1 MRSQD
6 LRYGVPALLWSCEA
20 VPVTSEECRLEGFEK
35 QAIFAVA
42 LLFPRKFP
50 TKHLFRLFR
59 IPNNDVRL
67 QWEVLIVLRRS
78 ESTAI
83 LNCDNSMTTLL
94 DMPDTVSPD
103 DVDHKQVTESSRQL
117 AHLLSGRRKKSL
129 RVSIDGEDCEI
140 PLAALRMLKDLL
152 VQLSLGNSVT
162 LMPIHAQLTTQEA
175 ADLLSVSRP
184 YLVKLLEAGEIPHH
198 TVGTHRRVLLKDLM
212 EYHRRSDQERLKAL
226 EELAAEA
233 QELGLGY

>member
-1 MRSQD
+1 MHCGCQIAWSVD
-6 LRYGVPALLWSCEA
+6 FTFTFLYPAFKA
-20 VPVTSEECRLEGFEK
+20 M
-35 QAIFAVA
+35 
-42 LLFPRKFP
+42 
-50 TKHLFRLFR
+50 
-59 IPNNDVRL
+59 
-67 QWEVLIVLRRS
+67 
-78 ESTAI
+78 I
-83 LNCDNSMTTLL
+83 LAPDS
-94 DMPDTVSPD
+94 PDTVSPD

-140 PLAALRMLKDLL
+140 PLAALRMLKDML

>member
-1 MRSQD
+1 MI
-6 LRYGVPALLWSCEA
+6 
-20 VPVTSEECRLEGFEK
+20 T
-35 QAIFAVA
+35 
-42 LLFPRKFP
+42 FP
-50 TKHLFRLFR
+50 
-59 IPNNDVRL
+59 D
-67 QWEVLIVLRRS
+67 S
-78 ESTAI
+78 
-83 LNCDNSMTTLL
+83 
-94 DMPDTVSPD
+94 PDTVSPD
-103 DVDHKQVTESSRQL
+103 DVDQKQVTESSRQL

-129 RVSIDGEDCEI
+129 RVSIDGEDCDI

-212 EYHRRSDQERLKAL
+212 EYKRLSDQERLKAL

>member
-1 MRSQD
+1 MI
-6 LRYGVPALLWSCEA
+6 
-20 VPVTSEECRLEGFEK
+20 T
-35 QAIFAVA
+35 
-42 LLFPRKFP
+42 FP
-50 TKHLFRLFR
+50 
-59 IPNNDVRL
+59 D
-67 QWEVLIVLRRS
+67 S
-78 ESTAI
+78 
-83 LNCDNSMTTLL
+83 
-94 DMPDTVSPD
+94 PDTVSPA
-103 DVDHKQVTESSRQL
+103 DVDQKQVTESSRQL
-117 AHLLSGRRKKSL
+117 AHLLAGRRKKSL
-129 RVSIDGEDCEI
+129 RVTIDGEDCEI

-162 LMPIHAQLTTQEA
+162 LMPINAQLTTQEA

-212 EYHRRSDQERLKAL
+212 EYKRLSDQERLKAL